1 MIRLQVP
8 CGRSPSQTQVGSNY
22 AQGEC
27 LPGNRGEERH
37 QRVINTVEL
46 RRRRIGTINFSLRL
60 AVETWHFISAAYCL
74 TGDQMT
80 VLACVSKESTNW
92 VDVSVCAKLK
102 NLTSCSAKH
111 ATYVKISLY
120 LNSAETERLQEKTVI
135 MAITVSCG
143 FQDASATGQI
153 VFFKKQPSFISNRS
167 NKRCIEKWTLVWMF
181 LMCSYYQTVKLLTSS
196 WKRQPFFLSA
206 S

>member
-1 MIRLQVP
+1 MICLQVP

-46 RRRRIGTINFSLRL
+46 RRRRVGTINFSLRL

-80 VLACVSKESTNW
+80 ALACVSKESANW
-92 VDVSVCAKLK
+92 VDVSVCARLK

-120 LNSAETERLQEKTVI
+120 LNKCRDGTTSRENSHRGNNGFLWVPGCVCHRPDRFLQK
-135 MAITVSCG
+135 AAFSH
-143 FQDASATGQI
+143 QQQI
-153 VFFKKQPSFISNRS
+153 KS
-167 NKRCIEKWTLVWMF
+167 NKRCIEKWTLGVN
-181 LMCSYYQTVKLLTSS
+181 V
-196 WKRQPFFLSA
+196 PDV
-206 S
+206 